1 MENNVALLIM
11 NASDNIAIAIRRIQA
26 GETVSDLKQKV
37 SVVATEEIPFGFK
50 IATQEIPKDRL
61 IYKYG
66 ETIGKSVK
74 TISAGQL
81 VHVHN
86 IVGLRGRGDL

>member
-1 MENNVALLIM
+1 MENKAKLLIM
-11 NASDNIAIAIRRIQA
+11 KKSDNVAIAIRPIEA
-26 GETVSDLKQKV
+26 GETVSDIKREV
-37 SVVATEEIPFGFK
+37 SVVATEKIPFGFK
-50 IATQEIPKDRL
+50 IAICEIIKDGV

-66 ETIGKSVK
+66 EPIGKSIE

-86 IVGLRGRGDL
+86 IVGVRGRGDL